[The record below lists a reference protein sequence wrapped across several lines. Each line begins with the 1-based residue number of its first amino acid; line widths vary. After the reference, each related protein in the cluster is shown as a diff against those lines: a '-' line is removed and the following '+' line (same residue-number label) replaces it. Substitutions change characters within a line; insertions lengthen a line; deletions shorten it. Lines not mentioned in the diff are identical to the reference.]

1 MSNKHRHILESI
13 FRDPIGNNLHWREVE
28 SLLHHLGAEVE
39 TGHGAIFHVRLKR
52 HEFTLHH
59 PHHGSTLSR
68 MDIRHLREHLAAAG
82 ATLSGYDEQNKA
94 AGDNA

>member
-1 MSNKHRHILESI
+1 MSHKHENLLNTI
-13 FRDPIGNNLHWREVE
+13 FHDPISGNIPWREVE

-39 TGHGAIFHVRLKR
+39 TGHGAIFHIRLKR

-59 PHHGSTLSR
+59 PHHGSTLSL

>member
-52 HEFTLHH
+52 HEFTIHH
-59 PHHGSTLSR
+59 PHHGSALGR
-68 MDIRHLREHLAAAG
+68 MDIKHLREHLAAAG
-82 ATLSGYDEQNKA
+82 ATLSGYDEQNRRDDEGK
-94 AGDNA
+94 